1 MKPTLKLFLRR
12 NDYRCNFVFGLMN
25 FNQVN
30 FDLFV
35 EYSLCG
41 MQVARL
47 EVPEVKVLPML
58 VVQEKKQ
65 IYHYESQ
72 DKVLDALRKMRLL
85 TRGMTQGVWEK
96 QTCEWIRTEVIPC
109 FEVMTSALSWHLSD
123 SYINSGVLNARS
135 GDYFS
140 GLMTVLKDAIGLQIA
155 HRHNLFKSKRTAYSQ
170 FSKCIEDWELRLGSQ
185 SFHGG
190 DQPDQADFLMF
201 AVLGC
206 YQMKMKAML
215 REHIR
220 TQLWQ
225 ERLVKLVDTN
235 QA

>member
-1 MKPTLKLFLRR
+1 MKPVLKLFLRR

-35 EYSLCG
+35 EHSLCG
-41 MQVARL
+41 MRVARL
-47 EVPEVKVLPML
+47 ESEEVKVLPML
-58 VVQEKKQ
+58 VVQENKL
-65 IYHYESQ
+65 IHRYESQ
-72 DKVLDALRKMRLL
+72 EKVLETLKKRGLL
-85 TRGMTQGVWEK
+85 KRGITLGVWEK
-96 QTCEWIRTEVIPC
+96 QTCEWIQASVIPS
-109 FEVMTSALSWHLSD
+109 FEVMTSTLSWHLSE
-123 SYINSGVLNARS
+123 SYINSGVLNARA
-135 GDYFS
+135 GDYIT

-155 HRHNLFKSKRTAYSQ
+155 HRHNLFKSKRTAKAQ
-170 FSKCIEDWELRLGSQ
+170 FMKCIAEWEIRLGSQ

-206 YQMKMKAML
+206 YQMRLNTLL
-215 REHIR
+215 REQIR

-225 ERLVKLVDTN
+225 ERLVKLVDPN
-235 QA
+235 QS